1 MGKIKNLIEEQKNDL
16 KMLFFNYTFTI
27 IAVALL
33 SIVLCIDF
41 EVDKY
46 KDSIYNIEIFLG
58 LFAVGAVFIETFFVN
73 REQGNNK
80 TRLIIFYIV
89 DIVLSAIWTVLEH
102 FNEEIGNVFDNPH
115 IYYLNISKILGV
127 YIVTLLAVT
136 LYKLVKKSGLKL
148 DTYLARAI
156 FGLLKMWGL
165 FLVLYLAIYML
176 VAIFDS
182 LIMDIDYWEIMDNIV
197 ILIGGFICFPYSL
210 LMITDTKDGNSKF
223 TKGLINFALM
233 PAVIIAILIVYLYII
248 KIIVNWDIPSNEAFD
263 ICLYV
268 FVYGAPVWF
277 LSYGFIREKTEA
289 KGESLGFYG
298 KLVKNIKYGYIPL
311 VILEVVCI
319 AVRIFNYGLTTD
331 RYLAVVAIVFQLV
344 YVLWELI
351 GKALKRELK
360 EEGLILVAL
369 GIFVFIMLFPG
380 LNMDRLPA
388 MIQESRFEK
397 ALEKE
402 DYATAASAYEYLDYN
417 EYGEAYLAEN
427 YTKDT
432 LDTLERTFYY
442 YIYADDEYSYKQEQ
456 YVGEYVPYE
465 EQEKGINIAGYTH
478 FYNFNF
484 NSDYENC
491 YTQGDLKFM
500 TISFGEYFEVANV
513 DISGLVDEI
522 IYAYEYSYSY
532 DMEYKYIKVSD
543 NCCIVIEDIS
553 FRYNKYTDEIT
564 NLHFDGYILTNEG
577 GHNGN

>member
-33 SIVLCIDF
+33 SVVLCIDF
-41 EVDKY
+41 EIDKY

-58 LFAVGAVFIETFFVN
+58 LFAVGAIFIETFFVD
-73 REQGNNK
+73 REQENNK
-80 TRLIIFYIV
+80 TRLLIFYIV
-89 DIVLSAIWTVLEH
+89 DIVISAIWTVIGH
-102 FNEEIGNVFDNPH
+102 FNKEIGNVFDNPN

-127 YIVTLLAVT
+127 YVTLLIGFTV
-136 LYKLVKKSGLKL
+136 YKIVKKSGLKL

-165 FLVLYLAIYML
+165 FFVIYLAVNML
-176 VAIFDS
+176 LKIFDS
-182 LIMDIDYWEIMDNIV
+182 LIMEIDYWDIMDNV
-197 ILIGGFICFPYSL
+197 LILIGGFVCFPYSL
-210 LMITDTKDGNSKF
+210 LMITDTKDENSKF

-277 LSYGFIREKTEA
+277 LSYGFIREKVEA

-298 KLVKNIKYGYIPL
+298 KFVKNIKYGYIPL
-311 VILEVVCI
+311 IILEVVCI
-319 AVRIFNYGLTTD
+319 AIRIFNYGLTTD
-331 RYLAVVAIVFQLV
+331 RYLAVVAIVFQLI
-344 YVLWELI
+344 YVLWGLI

-388 MIQESRFEK
+388 MIQEARFEK

-402 DYATAASAYEYLDYN
+402 DYVKAAGAYEYLDFD
-417 EYGEAYLAEN
+417 EYGEVYLAEN

-432 LDTLERTFYY
+432 LDTLELTFYY
-442 YIYADDEYSYKQEQ
+442 YMYTEDEYNYKQEH
-456 YVGEYVPYE
+456 YVGEYVSYE
-465 EQEKGINIAGYTH
+465 EKENGINIAGYTH
-478 FYNFNF
+478 LYNFNF
-484 NSDYENC
+484 NADYEHY
-491 YTQGDLKFM
+491 YTQEDLKFM
-500 TISFGEYFEVANV
+500 TISYGEYFEVVNV

-522 IYAYEYSYSY
+522 IYAYEYSHSY
-532 DMEYKYIKVSD
+532 DMEYKYIKLSD
-543 NCCIVIEDIS
+543 NCCIIIEDIS

-564 NLHFDGYILTNEG
+564 NLHFDGYVLTNEG